1 MGLIYFAI
9 CWNTLYTS
17 CPSFDIIQWMGKSCD
32 LGNQPGRFYF
42 SDSAFYKKTK
52 NLNENK

>member
-52 NLNENK
+52 NVDENK